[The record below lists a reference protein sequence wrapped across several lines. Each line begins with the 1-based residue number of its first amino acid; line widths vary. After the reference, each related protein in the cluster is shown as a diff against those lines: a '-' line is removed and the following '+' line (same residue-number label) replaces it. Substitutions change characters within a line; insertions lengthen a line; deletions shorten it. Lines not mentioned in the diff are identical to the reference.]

1 MVSTQRTSCVV
12 GLLLAASFYVPVH
25 EANGQRSGIV
35 NATFIFDEAPF
46 QQCHASTIV
55 QTRDALVAA
64 WFGGTREKH
73 PDVGIWVSRHEGAG
87 WSPPVEVANGVQ
99 HPRKRYPTWNP
110 VLFQP
115 KDGPLLLFYKVGP
128 SPSTWWGMLTTS
140 DDQGRTWSLP
150 RRLPEDIL
158 GPVKNKPLVLDDGTI
173 VSGTSVESYQSW
185 ACWVERSTDN
195 GRTWSRHGPIEQPG
209 QPFGIIQP
217 AIVSLSANKL
227 RMFVRSRGVGKIC
240 YADSADRGRTW
251 SAAKETALPNPNS
264 GIDAVGLRD
273 GRILLI
279 YNHATEGRTPLSL
292 AVSHDGG
299 DTWKRFLD
307 LETTPGEYSYP
318 AIIQTTDGNLHATY
332 TWKRRRI
339 KHVEIEIGD
348 VP

>member
-1 MVSTQRTSCVV
+1 MITNLVLLVVSFAIWVPHGS
-12 GLLLAASFYVPVH
+12 AAPL
-25 EANGQRSGIV
+25 RSE
-35 NATFIFDEAPF
+35 FIFVDAPF
-46 QQCHASTIV
+46 AQCHAST
-55 QTRDALVAA
+55 LVETKTGGLISA
-64 WFGGTREKH
+64 WFGGSREGH
-73 PDVGIWVSRHEGAG
+73 NDVAIWTSRREPEQP
-87 WSPPVEVANGVQ
+87 WSAPLELVREPNT
-99 HPRKRYPTWNP
+99 PSWNP
-110 VLFQP
+110 VLFRAA
-115 KDGPLLLFYKVGP
+115 D
-128 SPSTWWGMLTTS
+128 GMLRFYYKFGASPREWTAGFRTS
-140 DDQGRTWSLP
+140 SDEGRTWSAPQHMPAGL
-150 RRLPEDIL
+150 L

-195 GRTWSRHGPIEQPG
+195 GRTWSRHGPIELPG

-240 YADSADRGRTW
+240 YADSADQGRTW

-307 LETTPGEYSYP
+307 LETAPGEYSYP